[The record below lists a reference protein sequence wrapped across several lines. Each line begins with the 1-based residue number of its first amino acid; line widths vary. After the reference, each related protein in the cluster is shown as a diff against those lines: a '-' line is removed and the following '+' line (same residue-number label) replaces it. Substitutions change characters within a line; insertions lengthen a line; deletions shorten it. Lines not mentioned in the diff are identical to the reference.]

1 MAVAIQCNGI
11 LVTNDSNL
19 AIKAEGVG
27 IKAEEYDNLKVNVD
41 TLYTGTGKAYVT
53 EQQLDDIYKLG
64 ALDENIVTVIG
75 DVPSPNQCFVLYSMD
90 NPKHS
95 ALVTYNSVMKRF
107 DLLPQDLKTLGL
119 MPRNSEQQ
127 FALDLLLNPD
137 ISLVTMIGIAGSGK
151 TVTALAA
158 GLHSVMVEKA
168 YKKVLLL
175 KPVIS
180 MDNKH
185 QLGFLPGS
193 MEEKLAPWMASY
205 YDNID
210 FIMGEAKK
218 ADEVPKVKT
227 KGKSDKFSVTSNLDD
242 KDRAKV
248 TWAREFIDQNI
259 LELGS
264 LEHIRGRSLPNQ
276 YIIIDEA
283 QSLTPHAIKT
293 IITRAGEGTK
303 IIAMGDIFQLDVPY
317 LDASSNGLSYV
328 VDKFKNEA
336 IAGHIT
342 LTKSERSKLA
352 EVASNIL

>member
-1 MAVAIQCNGI
+1 
-11 LVTNDSNL
+11 
-19 AIKAEGVG
+19 
-27 IKAEEYDNLKVNVD
+27 
-41 TLYTGTGKAYVT
+41 
-53 EQQLDDIYKLG
+53 
-64 ALDENIVTVIG
+64 
-75 DVPSPNQCFVLYSMD
+75 
-90 NPKHS
+90 
-95 ALVTYNSVMKRF
+95 
-107 DLLPQDLKTLGL
+107 
-119 MPRNSEQQ
+119 
-127 FALDLLLNPD
+127 
-137 ISLVTMIGIAGSGK
+137 
-151 TVTALAA
+151 
-158 GLHSVMVEKA
+158 
-168 YKKVLLL
+168 
-175 KPVIS
+175 
-180 MDNKH
+180 
-185 QLGFLPGS
+185 
-193 MEEKLAPWMASY
+193 
-205 YDNID
+205 
-210 FIMGEAKK
+210 MGEAKK